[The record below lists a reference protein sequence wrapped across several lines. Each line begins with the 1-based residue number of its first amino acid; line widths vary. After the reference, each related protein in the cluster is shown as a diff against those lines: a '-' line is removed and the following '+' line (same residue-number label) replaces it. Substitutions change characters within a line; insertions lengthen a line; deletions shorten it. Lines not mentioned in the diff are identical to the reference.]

1 MDADIKIKST
11 GKGCATK
18 ILLNGVDISGM
29 VQSVAF
35 HQTGGAR
42 PTVSFTFAGDKVSIN
57 SCAVAKYPDE
67 LMDAI
72 LTKSVQELE
81 KNLDRVLKASSEPE
95 ENR

>member
-11 GKGCATK
+11 GEGCATK
-18 ILLNGVDISGM
+18 ILLNGVDISSM
-29 VQSVAF
+29 VQSVTF
-35 HQTGGAR
+35 HQTGGAI

-67 LMDAI
+67 LLHAI

-95 ENR
+95 ENS

>member
-11 GKGCATK
+11 GKGCVTK

-29 VQSVAF
+29 VQSVTF

-42 PTVSFTFAGDKVSIN
+42 PTVSFTFTGDKVRIN

-67 LMDAI
+67 LLHAI

>member
-29 VQSVAF
+29 VQSVTF

-42 PTVSFTFAGDKVSIN
+42 PTVSFTFAGDKVSY
-57 SCAVAKYPDE
+57 SYKERAGAGK
-67 LMDAI
+67 
-72 LTKSVQELE
+72 
-81 KNLDRVLKASSEPE
+81 EP
-95 ENR
+95 

>member
-1 MDADIKIKST
+1 MDADIKIRST

-29 VQSVAF
+29 VQSVTF

-42 PTVSFTFAGDKVSIN
+42 PTVSFAFAGDKVSIN
-57 SCAVAKYPDE
+57 SCAVAKYPDD

-72 LTKSVQELE
+72 LAKGVQELE
-81 KNLDRVLKASSEPE
+81 KNLDRVLKASNAPQE
-95 ENR
+95 E

>member
-11 GKGCATK
+11 GEGCATK

-29 VQSVAF
+29 VQSVTF

-42 PTVSFTFAGDKVSIN
+42 PTVSFTFVGDKVSIN

-67 LMDAI
+67 LMNAI
-72 LTKSVQELE
+72 LKKGVQELE
-81 KNLDRVLKASSEPE
+81 KNLDRVLKVSNAPE

>member
-29 VQSVAF
+29 VQSVTF
-35 HQTGGAR
+35 HQTGGSI

-72 LTKSVQELE
+72 LAKGVQELE
-81 KNLDRVLKASSEPE
+81 KTLNAY
-95 ENR
+95 